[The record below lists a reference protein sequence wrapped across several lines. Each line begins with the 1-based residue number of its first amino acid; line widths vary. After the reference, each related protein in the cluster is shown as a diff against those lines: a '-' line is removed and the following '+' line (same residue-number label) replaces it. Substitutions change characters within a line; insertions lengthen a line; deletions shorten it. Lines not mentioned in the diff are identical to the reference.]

1 LSYLENQQKQNVLS
15 TISTINHDE
24 RIHQFINLCK
34 TGRKQNNPFPLF
46 TPSMKIGDVDALH
59 TMRFRG
65 EWMMDDG

>member
-1 LSYLENQQKQNVLS
+1 MCYQQYQQS
-15 TISTINHDE
+15 IMM
-24 RIHQFINLCK
+24 RGFINSSICAK
-34 TGRKQNNPFPLF
+34 REREQNNPFPLF